1 LVIVDAAG
9 LTTRELNGRLKELAA
24 SGQEITVLNPHAGH
38 NIAVGIFESCRIQIT
53 GSVGYYAAS
62 LLDGP
67 EVAIDGNAGWALG
80 ENMMQDHTDQRCRS
94 LGRLDH
100 ARRRV
105 VRGR

>member
-1 LVIVDAAG
+1 LVIVNAAG

-80 ENMMQDHTDQRCRS
+80 ENMARS
-94 LGRLDH
+94 H
-100 ARRRV
+100 
-105 VRGR
+105 